1 MRYLIA
7 ILCALAVT
15 SAQALYGGAMRPVFA
30 LPAFATVG
38 VAGVL
43 GLSGLF
49 RKNGSAP
56 GFSCL
61 TTVLALAGWLLWC
74 EWTALDAGLA
84 AGYLR
89 LTMACLV
96 MYFLFAC
103 VITNPLHR
111 LAFVSGLLV
120 LAMGQTAVGIWQTGH
135 AHTGFPLPWFS
146 EQLRLWYALRFG
158 NLAHGF
164 YLNHNHLAWFLN
176 AVWLSALALT
186 CWGRWGVTAKVLCL
200 YAGLMSLAGS
210 ILTGSRG
217 GFLSLAAGLGLFC
230 LLSAMALAIGA
241 RNKRLGALLALLA
254 GFGMLAGTGWYI
266 YESSHVVQERYN
278 LLLED
283 SYRSSIIAVVARQFQ
298 LEPLQGTGAGTFLY
312 FGRQFRDAS
321 NPFDDVYAHNDWA
334 QVTAD
339 FGFPALAL
347 LLVIVLLHFANGL
360 KSLSEV
366 LRQRM
371 TASSR
376 PQSHAAALM
385 MAALS
390 CLAIFVTHSFF
401 DFNMQIPANA
411 LVAAAFLGM
420 LANSGVEAAGSR
432 RSPAGRGNRIAGS
445 LAAAASGAGLLFL
458 VWRAAGPEFYGLKA
472 ENALLIGDWEKG
484 SEMAKAGLV
493 AGQAHPGLHAAL
505 GESYMLQSLALG
517 TASAR
522 WMNYQAAAREFS
534 EAVRLA
540 PMVSAYRLQLARALM
555 EAGRPGRAEEETLE
569 AIRLGP
575 AQLDGYELYGQIL
588 ERAMRWTEAARAYHI
603 SGMRGNPRWGKQ
615 FENVERKRRAAETPQ
630 G

>member
-1 MRYLIA
+1 MRYIPAL
-7 ILCALAVT
+7 LCALAVAF
-15 SAQALYGGAMRPVFA
+15 AQGLYGGAMRPVFA

-38 VAGVL
+38 VAGML
-43 GLSGLF
+43 GLFGLF

-56 GFSCL
+56 SFSCL
-61 TTVLALAGWLLWC
+61 ATVLALAGWLLWSD
-74 EWTALDAGLA
+74 WTALNASLA
-84 AGYLR
+84 SGYLR
-89 LTMACLV
+89 LTLACLV
-96 MYFLFAC
+96 MYLLFAC

-146 EQLRLWYALRFG
+146 EQLRIWYAPRFR

-176 AVWLSALALT
+176 AAWLSALALT

-217 GFLSLAAGLGLFC
+217 GLLSLTVGLGLFC
-230 LLSAMALAIGA
+230 LLSTMALVLGA
-241 RNKRLGALLALLA
+241 RNKRLVALLAVLA
-254 GFGMLAGTGWYI
+254 GVAMLAGTGWYI
-266 YESSHVVQERYN
+266 YESSHAVQKRYS

-283 SYRSSIIAVVARQFQ
+283 PYRSSIIAVVARQFQ
-298 LEPLQGTGAGTFLY
+298 LEPIQGTGAGTFLH
-312 FGRQFRDAS
+312 FGQQFRDFFS
-321 NPFDDVYAHNDWA
+321 PFDDVYAHNDWA
-334 QVTAD
+334 QLTAD

-371 TASSR
+371 TAYSR

-420 LANSGVEAAGSR
+420 LANSGVEGSGSR
-432 RSPAGRGNRIAGS
+432 RKHAGRVNRIAGS
-445 LAAAASGAGLLFL
+445 LAAAASGAWLLFL

-472 ENALLIGDWEKG
+472 ENALIIGDWEKG
-484 SEMAKAGLV
+484 SEMAKAGLA
-493 AGQAHPGLHAAL
+493 AGQATPGLHAAL
-505 GESYMLQSLALG
+505 GESYMLQSLTLG

-540 PMVSAYRLQLARALM
+540 PLVPTHHRQLARALL
-555 EAGRPGRAEEETLE
+555 EAGRLGRAEEETLE

-575 AQLDGYELYGQIL
+575 AQLDSYELYGQIL
-588 ERAMRWTEAARAYHI
+588 ERSRKWSEAARAYRI
-603 SGMRGNPRWGKQ
+603 SGMGGNPRWVTQ
-615 FENVERKRRAAETPQ
+615 FKNVERKRRAEETAQ
-630 G
+630 